1 MKRVSVAMAVYN
13 GETYLKE
20 QLDSILQQL
29 GDNDEI
35 VISDDGSQDH
45 TIEIIRSYQAA
56 DHRIRFVHGPKLG
69 TKQNI
74 ANAIGQA
81 NGAYIFLSDQDDVWM
96 PHKVKRVL
104 EEFHE
109 KKCHVVIH
117 DCIVTN
123 ADLQQVIYPS
133 FFEYRGYGAGMWSNI
148 WKNKYIG
155 CCMAIR
161 KELLPYIL
169 PIPNDIQ
176 MHDQWIGIINDKHR
190 GGCGILK
197 EPLLYYRRHENTVSD
212 FGRNTIPVMIKNR
225 LRLLYRLM
233 GR

>member
-13 GETYLKE
+13 GETYVTD

-29 GDNDEI
+29 GEKDE
-35 VISDDGSQDH
+35 VVVSDDGSTDH
-45 TIEIIRSYQAA
+45 TPEIIRSYAAA
-56 DHRIRFVHGPKLG
+56 DRRIRFVNGPGLG
-69 TKQNI
+69 IKQNI
-74 ANAIGQA
+74 AHAIAQTKGV
-81 NGAYIFLSDQDDVWM
+81 YIFLADQDDVWM
-96 PHKVKRVL
+96 PHKVERVL
-104 EEFHE
+104 NEFQE

-133 FFEYRGYGAGMWSNI
+133 FFDYRGYGAGMWRNI

-161 KELLPYIL
+161 RELLPYIL
-169 PIPNDIQ
+169 PIPDDIQ
-176 MHDQWIGIINDKHR
+176 MHDQWIGVINDKHR
-190 GGCGILK
+190 GGCGVLK
-197 EPLLYYRRHENTVSD
+197 EPLLYYRRHEHTVSD
-212 FGRNTIPVMIKNR
+212 FHRNTVPVMMKNR
-225 LRLLYRLM
+225 LIFMYRLI

>member
-35 VISDDGSQDH
+35 VISDDGSLDH

-69 TKQNI
+69 IKQNI
-74 ANAIGQA
+74 ANAIGQT

-104 EEFHE
+104 QEFHE
-109 KKCHVVIH
+109 KNVI
-117 DCIVTN
+117 
-123 ADLQQVIYPS
+123 
-133 FFEYRGYGAGMWSNI
+133 W
-148 WKNKYIG
+148 
-155 CCMAIR
+155 
-161 KELLPYIL
+161 
-169 PIPNDIQ
+169 
-176 MHDQWIGIINDKHR
+176 
-190 GGCGILK
+190 
-197 EPLLYYRRHENTVSD
+197 
-212 FGRNTIPVMIKNR
+212 
-225 LRLLYRLM
+225 
-233 GR
+233 